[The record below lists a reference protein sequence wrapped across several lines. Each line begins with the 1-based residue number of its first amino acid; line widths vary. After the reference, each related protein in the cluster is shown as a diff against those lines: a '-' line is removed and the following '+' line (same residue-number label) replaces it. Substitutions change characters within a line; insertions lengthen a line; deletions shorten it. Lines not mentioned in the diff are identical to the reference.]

1 MVMSTYRVMHKDA
14 NNEGRFHDVEA
25 ADPAQAIWN
34 AATQGDG
41 SALVGV
47 NEVNADGSLAIV
59 NTAPDPSVT
68 DG

>member
-1 MVMSTYRVMHKDA
+1 MVMSKYRVMHKDA
-14 NNEGRFHDVEA
+14 SGEGRFHDVDA
-25 ADPAQAIWN
+25 TDAAQAIWN

-41 SALVGV
+41 SALVGI